1 MLFCYIQFSDISD
14 SYLNRLYN
22 VSHETFKN
30 LDWGLFFGIEMA

>member
-14 SYLNRLYN
+14 SYLNDYMMF
-22 VSHETFKN
+22 HMKHFKN